1 MQTDRKG
8 DTMSIIK
15 QGMPAFAGEEDS
27 AEASVYRKVSWRLL
41 PFLGVLWVL
50 AWLDRVNIGFAKL
63 QMLDALK
70 FSEAVY
76 GLGAGIF
83 FLGYF
88 LFEVPSNML
97 LQKIGAKK
105 TIMRITIC
113 WGVICMLQTVVTT
126 PTQFYLL
133 RFLLGAFEA
142 GFYPGVILYLTYWYP
157 SQRRAR
163 AFGTFMSA
171 SAIAGVLGGPLAG
184 WIMTSMGGVHGM
196 HGWQWLFI
204 LEGIPS
210 VLAGIFAWFYM
221 TDKPEQAR
229 WLTDDEKHVVLDAL
243 RRDNA
248 AMGERGHDWRS
259 LFTNRK
265 VWLLIAIF
273 FCLLCANSTLTFWI
287 PTIIKDLGVSA
298 PMAVGWIAAVA
309 YLCGAVGMIANGAHS
324 DRRNEV
330 RWHFSGA
337 AIAGG
342 VSMLVLAALLGV
354 AALPPVIAMLAMTAA
369 LVGTMSAIPVFW
381 QLPNRYLA
389 GGAAAVGVALI
400 NSVSNLAGF
409 GAPYVMGLIK
419 NATGRVTS
427 GLYIVAVIEILA
439 AVLVLVGIRKLGH
452 ERDDKQDNKQEA

>member
-1 MQTDRKG
+1 
-8 DTMSIIK
+8 
-15 QGMPAFAGEEDS
+15 
-27 AEASVYRKVSWRLL
+27 
-41 PFLGVLWVL
+41 
-50 AWLDRVNIGFAKL
+50 
-63 QMLDALK
+63 
-70 FSEAVY
+70 
-76 GLGAGIF
+76 
-83 FLGYF
+83 
-88 LFEVPSNML
+88 ML

-452 ERDDKQDNKQEA
+452 ERDDKQDNQQEA

>member
-1 MQTDRKG
+1 MTL
-8 DTMSIIK
+8 IK
-15 QGMPAFAGEEDS
+15 QEMPVFASEAES

-63 QMLDALK
+63 QMLDSLH

-83 FLGYF
+83 FIGYF

-113 WGVICMLQTVVTT
+113 WGIICMLQTHVTT
-126 PTQFYLL
+126 PTQFYVL

-184 WIMTSMGGVHGM
+184 WIMTSMSGVHGM
-196 HGWQWLFI
+196 YGWQWLFVI
-204 LEGIPS
+204 EGIPS

-229 WLTDDEKHVVLDAL
+229 WLSDAEKRVVLDAL
-243 RRDNA
+243 QRDNA

-265 VWLLIAIF
+265 VWMLIAIF

-287 PTIIKDLGVSA
+287 PTVIKDVGIST

-309 YLCGAVGMIANGAHS
+309 YLCGAAGMIINGAHS
-324 DRRNEV
+324 DRSNEV

-337 AIAGG
+337 AIVGG
-342 VSMLVLAALLGV
+342 VAMAALAILMGFDK
-354 AALPPVIAMLAMTAA
+354 LSPVIALLAMTVS

-389 GGAAAVGVALI
+389 GSAAAVGVALI

-409 GAPYVMGLIK
+409 GAPYAMGLIK
-419 NATGRVTS
+419 NATGKVTT
-427 GLYIVAVIEILA
+427 GLYLVAVIEILA
-439 AVLVLVGIRKLGH
+439 AVLVIIGIRKLG
-452 ERDDKQDNKQEA
+452 NKQGA

>member
-1 MQTDRKG
+1 MA
-8 DTMSIIK
+8 SIKPGI
-15 QGMPAFAGEEDS
+15 PVFAS
-27 AEASVYRKVSWRLL
+27 AADDMEASTFRKVSWRLL

-63 QMLDALK
+63 QMLDSLR

-113 WGVICMLQTVVTT
+113 WGVICMLQTFVTS
-126 PTQFYLL
+126 PTQFYIL

-184 WIMTSMGGVHGM
+184 WIMTTMGGVHGL

-210 VLAGIFAWFYM
+210 VLAGVVTWFYM
-221 TDKPEQAR
+221 TDRPEQAR
-229 WLTDDEKHVVLDAL
+229 WLTDDEKRVVLEAL
-243 RRDNA
+243 RQDGA
-248 AMGERGHDWRS
+248 AMGERGHDWRTP
-259 LFTNRK
+259 FTSRK

-287 PTIIKDLGVSA
+287 PTIIKDVGFGN

-309 YLCGAVGMIANGAHS
+309 YLCGAIGMITNGAHS

-342 VSMLVLAALLGV
+342 VAMALLAVLMGV
-354 AALPPVIAMLAMTAA
+354 PGLSPVITMLAMTAA

-381 QLPNRYLA
+381 QLPNRYLT
-389 GGAAAVGVALI
+389 GSAAAVGVALI

-419 NATGRVTS
+419 NATGKVTS
-427 GLYIVAVIEILA
+427 GLYVVAAIEILA
-439 AVLVLVGIRKLGH
+439 AVLVVVGIRQLGNT
-452 ERDDKQDNKQEA
+452 KEA

>member
-1 MQTDRKG
+1 
-8 DTMSIIK
+8 MSITK
-15 QGMPAFAGEEDS
+15 QGLPIFASAADDAED
-27 AEASVYRKVSWRLL
+27 AVYRKVSWRLL

-63 QMLDALK
+63 QMLDALH

-88 LFEVPSNML
+88 FFEVPSNML

-113 WGVICMLQTVVTT
+113 WGVICMLQTTVTT
-126 PTQFYLL
+126 PAQFYIL

-157 SQRRAR
+157 SQRRAK

-171 SAIAGVLGGPLAG
+171 SAIAGVLGGPIAG

-204 LEGIPS
+204 IEGIPS
-210 VLAGIFAWFYM
+210 VLAGVFAWFYM

-229 WLTDDEKHVVLDAL
+229 WLTDAERRVVQETLK
-243 RRDNA
+243 RDQA

-287 PTIIKDLGVSA
+287 PTVIKEVGYTA
-298 PMAVGWIAAVA
+298 PMAVGWIAALA
-309 YLCGAVGMIANGAHS
+309 YLCGAAGMILNGARS
-324 DRRNEV
+324 DRHNEV

-337 AIAGG
+337 AFIGG
-342 VSMLVLAALLGV
+342 GAMAVLAVLLGFQAIPPFAALL
-354 AALPPVIAMLAMTAA
+354 AMTVA

-389 GGAAAVGVALI
+389 GSAAAVGVALI

-419 NATGRVTS
+419 TATGHVAP
-427 GLYIVAVIEILA
+427 GLYIVAAIEIVA
-439 AVLVLVGIRKLGH
+439 GVLVLAGIRQLRTG
-452 ERDDKQDNKQEA
+452 REA

>member
-1 MQTDRKG
+1 
-8 DTMSIIK
+8 MSITK
-15 QGMPAFAGEEDS
+15 QGVPLFADTADD
-27 AEASVYRKVSWRLL
+27 AEASVFRKVSWRLL

-63 QMLDALK
+63 QMLDSLR

-88 LFEVPSNML
+88 FFEVPSNML

-113 WGVICMLQTVVTT
+113 WGVICMLQTYVTT
-126 PTQFYLL
+126 PTQFYIL

-157 SQRRAR
+157 SERRAR

-221 TDKPEQAR
+221 TDKPEQAQ
-229 WLTDDEKHVVLDAL
+229 WLTDSEKRVVLDAL
-243 RRDNA
+243 KRDNA
-248 AMGERGHDWRS
+248 TMGERGHDWRT

-287 PTIIKDLGVSA
+287 PTIIKEVGFTT

-309 YLCGAVGMIANGAHS
+309 YLCGAIGMIANGAHS

-337 AIAGG
+337 ALVGG
-342 VSMLVLAALLGV
+342 AAMALLAVLLGMQ
-354 AALPPVIAMLAMTAA
+354 ALSPVITLVAMTAA

-389 GGAAAVGVALI
+389 GSAAAVGVALI

-409 GAPYVMGLIK
+409 GAPYAMGLIK
-419 NATGRVTS
+419 TATGTVSS
-427 GLYIVAVIEILA
+427 GLYLVAAIEILA
-439 AVLVLVGIRKLGH
+439 AMLVVFCIRRLHHK
-452 ERDDKQDNKQEA
+452 REA

>member
-1 MQTDRKG
+1 
-8 DTMSIIK
+8 MSIIK
-15 QGMPAFAGEEDS
+15 QEISTFESVPES

-63 QMLDALK
+63 QMLDSLH

-113 WGVICMLQTVVTT
+113 WGVICMLQTQVAT
-126 PTQFYLL
+126 PAQFYLL

-196 HGWQWLFI
+196 HGWQWLFLI
-204 LEGIPS
+204 EGIPS
-210 VLAGIFAWFYM
+210 VLAGVFAYFYM

-229 WLTDDEKHVVLDAL
+229 WLSHEERRVVRDAL
-243 RRDNA
+243 ERDSA
-248 AMGERGHDWRS
+248 AMGERGHDMRS
-259 LFTNRK
+259 LFMNGK

-287 PTIIKDLGVSA
+287 PTIIKDLGIGT

-324 DRRNEV
+324 DRSNEV
-330 RWHFSGA
+330 RWHFSGG
-337 AIAGG
+337 AIVGG
-342 VSMLVLAALLGV
+342 ITMALLAVLMGMN
-354 AALPPVIAMLAMTAA
+354 ALPPMIALFAMTAS
-369 LVGTMSAIPVFW
+369 LIGIMSAIPVFW

-389 GGAAAVGVALI
+389 GSAAAVGVALI

-419 NATGRVTS
+419 NATGRVS
-427 GLYIVAVIEILA
+427 AGLYLVAAIEIMA
-439 AVLVLVGIRKLGH
+439 GVLVIACIRKRG
-452 ERDDKQDNKQEA
+452 DDNRQEAR

>member
-1 MQTDRKG
+1 
-8 DTMSIIK
+8 MSLIK
-15 QGMPAFAGEEDS
+15 QEMPVFEAVAES

-63 QMLDALK
+63 QMLDTLH

-113 WGVICMLQTVVTT
+113 WGVICMLQTTVST
-126 PTQFYLL
+126 PTQFYIL

-184 WIMTSMGGVHGM
+184 WIMTSMNGMNGM
-196 HGWQWLFI
+196 HGWQWLFVI
-204 LEGIPS
+204 EGIPS
-210 VLAGIFAWFYM
+210 VLAGIFAFFYM

-229 WLTDDEKHVVLDAL
+229 WLSDAEKRVVQDAL
-243 RRDNA
+243 ERDNA
-248 AMGERGHDWRS
+248 AMGERGHSVRE

-287 PTIIKDLGVSA
+287 PTIIKDLGINT

-309 YLCGAVGMIANGAHS
+309 YLCGAVGMIVNGAHS
-324 DRRNEV
+324 DRSNEV

-337 AIAGG
+337 ALVGGIAM
-342 VSMLVLAALLGV
+342 VLLAVLMSMN
-354 AALPPVIAMLAMTAA
+354 ALPPMIALLAMTAS
-369 LVGTMSAIPVFW
+369 LIGTMSAIPVFW

-389 GGAAAVGVALI
+389 GSAAAVGVALI

-419 NATGRVTS
+419 NATGKVS
-427 GLYIVAVIEILA
+427 AGLYLVALIEIMA
-439 AVLVLVGIRKLGH
+439 AVLVILFIRTL
-452 ERDDKQDNKQEA
+452 RDKNKQEA

>member
-1 MQTDRKG
+1 MA
-8 DTMSIIK
+8 SIDKPGI
-15 QGMPAFAGEEDS
+15 PAFAS
-27 AEASVYRKVSWRLL
+27 AADDAETTTYRKVSWRLL

-63 QMLDALK
+63 QMLDSLR

-113 WGVICMLQTVVTT
+113 WGVICMQSYVTT
-126 PTQFYLL
+126 PMQFYTL
-133 RFLLGAFEA
+133 RFLLLGAFEA

-184 WIMTSMGGVHGM
+184 WIMTTMGGVHGL

-210 VLAGIFAWFYM
+210 VLAGVVTWFYM

-229 WLTDDEKHVVLDAL
+229 WLTEDEKRVVHEAL
-243 RRDNA
+243 RRDSA
-248 AMGERGHDWRS
+248 SMGERGHDWRAP
-259 LFTNRK
+259 FTNGK
-265 VWLLIAIF
+265 VWLLIAIY

-287 PTIIKDLGVSA
+287 PTIIKDVGFA
-298 PMAVGWIAAVA
+298 NPMAVGWIAAVA
-309 YLCGAVGMIANGAHS
+309 YLCGAIGMIANGAHS
-324 DRRNEV
+324 DRSNEV

-342 VSMLVLAALLGV
+342 VTMALLALLMGV
-354 AALPPVIAMLAMTAA
+354 QALSPVITMLAMTAA

-381 QLPNRYLA
+381 QLPSRYLA
-389 GGAAAVGVALI
+389 GSAAAVGVALI

-419 NATGRVTS
+419 TATGKVTS
-427 GLYIVAVIEILA
+427 GLYVVAIIEILA
-439 AVLVLVGIRKLGH
+439 AVLVLVGIRKLGNT
-452 ERDDKQDNKQEA
+452 KEA

>member
-1 MQTDRKG
+1 
-8 DTMSIIK
+8 MSITK
-15 QGMPAFAGEEDS
+15 QGVPIFAGTAVD

-63 QMLDALK
+63 QMLDSLQ

-83 FLGYF
+83 FIGYF

-113 WGVICMLQTVVTT
+113 WGVICMLQTHVST
-126 PTQFYLL
+126 PMQFYTL

-157 SQRRAR
+157 SERRAR

-204 LEGIPS
+204 IEGIPS

-221 TDKPEQAR
+221 TDKPEQAN
-229 WLTDDEKHVVLDAL
+229 WLDDNEKRVVLEAL
-243 RRDNA
+243 KRDNA
-248 AMGERGHDWRS
+248 VMGERGHDWRS
-259 LFTNRK
+259 VFTNPK
-265 VWLLIAIF
+265 VWLLIAIY

-287 PTIIKDLGVSA
+287 PTIIKDVGFTT

-309 YLCGAVGMIANGAHS
+309 YLCGAIGMIANGAHS

-337 AIAGG
+337 ALAGG
-342 VSMLVLAALLGV
+342 VAMAVLAVLLGMNALSPVV
-354 AALPPVIAMLAMTAA
+354 ALLAMTAS

-389 GGAAAVGVALI
+389 GSAAAVGVALI

-409 GAPYVMGLIK
+409 GAPYAMGLIK
-419 NATGRVTS
+419 NVTGKVTT
-427 GLYIVAVIEILA
+427 GLYVVAVIEILA
-439 AVLVLVGIRKLGH
+439 AVLVVIGIRQL
-452 ERDDKQDNKQEA
+452 RNKREA

>member
-1 MQTDRKG
+1 
-8 DTMSIIK
+8 MSIIK
-15 QGMPAFAGEEDS
+15 EVMPAYADGPNGATVSATADVIAN
-27 AEASVYRKVSWRLL
+27 AEASAYRKVSWRLL

-63 QMLDALK
+63 QMLDSLH

-88 LFEVPSNML
+88 FFEVPSNML

-113 WGVICMLQTVVTT
+113 WGVICMLQTTVST

-157 SQRRAR
+157 TQRRAR

-171 SAIAGVLGGPLAG
+171 SAIAGVLGGPIAG
-184 WIMTSMGGVHGM
+184 WIMTSMGGFHGM

-204 LEGIPS
+204 IEGIPS
-210 VLAGIFAWFYM
+210 VLAGIFAYFYM
-221 TDKPEQAR
+221 TDKPDEAR
-229 WLTDDEKHVVLDAL
+229 WLTADEKRVVLDAL
-243 RRDNA
+243 QRDNA
-248 AMGERGHDWRS
+248 SMGERGHDWRS
-259 LFTNRK
+259 LVTNRK

-287 PTIIKDLGVSA
+287 PTIIKDVGFIS
-298 PMAVGWIAAVA
+298 PIAVGWIAAVA
-309 YLCGAVGMIANGAHS
+309 YLCGAAGMIFNGARS

-330 RWHFSGA
+330 RWHFSGP

-342 VSMLVLAALLGV
+342 VSMAALALFMGV
-354 AALPPVIAMLAMTAA
+354 PGLPAIVSLIAMTLALA
-369 LVGTMSAIPVFW
+369 GTMSAIPVFW

-389 GGAAAVGVALI
+389 GSAAAVGVALI

-419 NATGRVTS
+419 NATGKVTT
-427 GLYIVAVIEILA
+427 GLYLVAIIEILA
-439 AVLVLVGIRKLGH
+439 AVLVIAGIRKLGGT
-452 ERDDKQDNKQEA
+452 QQEA

>member
-1 MQTDRKG
+1 MTTANHIAPSAADG
-8 DTMSIIK
+8 V
-15 QGMPAFAGEEDS
+15 PAAAPATTPDS
-27 AEASVYRKVSWRLL
+27 VAATYAKISWRLL
-41 PFLGVLWVL
+41 PFLGVLWIL

-63 QMLDALK
+63 QMLDDLR

-88 LFEVPSNML
+88 FFEVPSNML

-105 TIMRITIC
+105 TVMRITIG
-113 WGVICMLQTVVTT
+113 WGLICMMQAWVTT
-126 PTQFYLL
+126 PTQFYIL

-157 SQRRAR
+157 SQRRAK

-184 WIMTSMGGVHGM
+184 WIMTSMGGVNGW
-196 HGWQWLFI
+196 HGWQWLFV

-210 VLAGIFAWFYM
+210 VLAGIVAYFYM
-221 TDKPEQAR
+221 TDRPSEAH
-229 WLTDDEKHVVLDAL
+229 WLSADEKRIVHEAL
-243 RRDNA
+243 ERDQQ
-248 AMGERGHDWRS
+248 AMGERGSDWRS
-259 LFTNRK
+259 IFGNPK

-287 PTIIKDLGVSA
+287 PTVIREVGFSSPL
-298 PMAVGWIAAVA
+298 AVGWVAGAA
-309 YLCGAVGMIANGAHS
+309 YLFGAAGMILNGRSS
-324 DRRNEV
+324 DRHGEI
-330 RWHFSGA
+330 RWHFSAAALCGA
-337 AIAGG
+337 AG
-342 VSMLVLAALLGV
+342 MLALAVLLGV
-354 AALPPVIAMLAMTAA
+354 PGVSPYLALLAMVVA

-381 QLPNRYLA
+381 QFPHLFLS

-419 NATGRVTS
+419 NATGKVAP
-427 GLYIVAVIEILA
+427 GLYIVAVIEALA
-439 AVLVLVGIRKLGH
+439 AALVLFCIARHVAARRK
-452 ERDDKQDNKQEA
+452 EA

>member
-1 MQTDRKG
+1 
-8 DTMSIIK
+8 MSIIK
-15 QGMPAFAGEEDS
+15 QEMPVFEAVAEN

-63 QMLDALK
+63 QMLDSLH

-113 WGVICMLQTVVTT
+113 WGVICMLQTHVST
-126 PTQFYLL
+126 PTQFYIL

-184 WIMTSMGGVHGM
+184 WIMTSMNGMNGM
-196 HGWQWLFI
+196 HGWQWLFVI
-204 LEGIPS
+204 EGIPS
-210 VLAGIFAWFYM
+210 VLAGIFAFFYM

-229 WLTDDEKHVVLDAL
+229 WLSDSEKRIVQDAL
-243 RRDNA
+243 ERDNA
-248 AMGERGHDWRS
+248 AMGKRGHSVRE
-259 LFTNRK
+259 LFTNGK

-287 PTIIKDLGVSA
+287 PTIIKDLGITT

-309 YLCGAVGMIANGAHS
+309 YLCGAVGMIVNGAHS
-324 DRRNEV
+324 DRSNEV

-337 AIAGG
+337 ALVGGIAM
-342 VSMLVLAALLGV
+342 VMLAVLMSMN
-354 AALPPVIAMLAMTAA
+354 ALPPMIALLAMTAS
-369 LVGTMSAIPVFW
+369 LIGTMSAIPVFW

-389 GGAAAVGVALI
+389 GSAAAVGVALI

-419 NATGRVTS
+419 NATGKVS
-427 GLYIVAVIEILA
+427 AGLYLVAFIEMIA
-439 AVLVLVGIRKLGH
+439 AVLVILFIRTL
-452 ERDDKQDNKQEA
+452 RDKNKQEA

>member
-1 MQTDRKG
+1 
-8 DTMSIIK
+8 MSIIK

>member
-1 MQTDRKG
+1 
-8 DTMSIIK
+8 MSITK
-15 QGMPAFAGEEDS
+15 QGVPLFAGTADD
-27 AEASVYRKVSWRLL
+27 AEASVFRKVSWRLL

-63 QMLDALK
+63 QMLDSLR

-88 LFEVPSNML
+88 FFEVPSNML

-113 WGVICMLQTVVTT
+113 WGVICMLQTYVTT
-126 PTQFYLL
+126 PTQFYIL

-157 SQRRAR
+157 SERRAR

-221 TDKPEQAR
+221 TDKPEQAN
-229 WLTDDEKHVVLDAL
+229 WLTDHEKRVVLDAL
-243 RRDNA
+243 KRDNA
-248 AMGERGHDWRS
+248 TMGERGHDWRT

-287 PTIIKDLGVSA
+287 PTIIKEVGFTT

-309 YLCGAVGMIANGAHS
+309 YLCGAVGMIVNGAHS

-337 AIAGG
+337 ALIGG
-342 VSMLVLAALLGV
+342 AAMAVLAVLLG
-354 AALPPVIAMLAMTAA
+354 AQALPPMITLLAMTAA

-389 GGAAAVGVALI
+389 GSAAAVGVALI

-419 NATGRVTS
+419 TATGTVSS
-427 GLYIVAVIEILA
+427 GLYLVAAIEILA
-439 AVLVLVGIRKLGH
+439 AVLVVFGIRRLHHK
-452 ERDDKQDNKQEA
+452 REA

>member
-1 MQTDRKG
+1 MA
-8 DTMSIIK
+8 SIDKPGI
-15 QGMPAFAGEEDS
+15 PVFAGAADD
-27 AEASVYRKVSWRLL
+27 AETATYRKVSWRLL

-63 QMLDALK
+63 QMLDSLH

-88 LFEVPSNML
+88 LFEVPSNAL

-113 WGVICMLQTVVTT
+113 WGVICMLQTTVTT
-126 PTQFYLL
+126 PMQFYVL

-184 WIMTSMGGVHGM
+184 WIMTTMGGVHGL

-210 VLAGIFAWFYM
+210 VLAGVFTWFYM
-221 TDKPEQAR
+221 TDKPEDAR
-229 WLTDDEKHVVLDAL
+229 WLTDSEKRVVQEAL
-243 RRDNA
+243 RRDGA
-248 AMGERGHDWRS
+248 AMGERGHDWRAP
-259 LFTNRK
+259 FTNPK

-287 PTIIKDLGVSA
+287 PTIIKDVGFGN
-298 PMAVGWIAAVA
+298 PMAVGWIAALA

-337 AIAGG
+337 AIVGG
-342 VSMLVLAALLGV
+342 VAMALLAVLMGV
-354 AALPPVIAMLAMTAA
+354 QALSPVITMLAMTAA

-381 QLPNRYLA
+381 QLPSRYLA
-389 GGAAAVGVALI
+389 GSAAAVGVALI

-409 GAPYVMGLIK
+409 GAPYAMGLIK
-419 NATGRVTS
+419 NATGKVTS
-427 GLYIVAVIEILA
+427 GLYVVAVIEILA
-439 AVLVLVGIRKLGH
+439 AVLVLVGIRQLRNTK
-452 ERDDKQDNKQEA
+452 EA

>member
-1 MQTDRKG
+1 
-8 DTMSIIK
+8 MSIIK

-229 WLTDDEKHVVLDAL
+229 WLTDGEKHVVLDAL

-452 ERDDKQDNKQEA
+452 ERDDKQDNQQEA